1 MCPAPGQM
9 TVILCVRRAATS
21 QPGRIVANL
30 FVRRLEINHV
40 YDGFLNETNYRP
52 SHGHRVIYGQTL
64 YLAPD
69 KMPTCFNKDDFRRCT
84 LGLKQLPRIE
94 AIVMIVEQQRSKRNR
109 RPSPSAVKDTQAS
122 YPVDITFRPSVDIR

>member
-1 MCPAPGQM
+1 M
-9 TVILCVRRAATS
+9 ILYIDNIRLHDVSMYPWARAT
-21 QPGRIVANL
+21 PKLPVTKP
-30 FVRRLEINHV
+30 EINHH
-40 YDGFLNETNYRP
+40 YDGFVNETNYRP
-52 SHGHRVIYGQTL
+52 RHGHRVIYGQPL

-94 AIVMIVEQQRSKRNR
+94 AIVEQQRSRQNL

-122 YPVDITFRPSVDIR
+122 YPVDITFRPNVND